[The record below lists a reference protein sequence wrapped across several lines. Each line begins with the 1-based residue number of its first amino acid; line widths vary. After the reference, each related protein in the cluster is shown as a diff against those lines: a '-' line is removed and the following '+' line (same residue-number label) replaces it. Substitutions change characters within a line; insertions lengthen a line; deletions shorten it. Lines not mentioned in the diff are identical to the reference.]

1 MKKNQDILVEE
12 VLNFIR
18 NRKKISCRALQKK
31 FGIGYTRAAY
41 ILDSLEK
48 QGKVSP
54 AQPGRARK
62 VASR

>member
-1 MKKNQDILVEE
+1 MKNTQDTLIEE

-31 FGIGYTRAAY
+31 FSIGYTRAAY

-48 QGKVSP
+48 QGKVSL
-54 AQPGRARK
+54 AQPGKARK
-62 VASR
+62 VI